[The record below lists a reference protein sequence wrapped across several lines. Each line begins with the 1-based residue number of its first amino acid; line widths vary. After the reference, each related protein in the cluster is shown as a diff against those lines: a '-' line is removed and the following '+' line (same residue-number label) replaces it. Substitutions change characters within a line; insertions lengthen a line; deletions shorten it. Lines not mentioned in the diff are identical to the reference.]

1 MSCNGCRVLRK
12 GCSETCVLRSSLRW
26 IESPEAQG
34 NATLF
39 LAKFFGRSDLLSLIS
54 SVPEPQRPALFQ
66 SLLFEACGRTVN
78 PVNGAVGLLS
88 NGNWN
93 ICQSSV
99 ETVLQGGAL
108 RPIPGIL
115 TGVWTPSCD
124 ESSDGFCVNSC
135 NFQSRYAQSK
145 PLMTKMEYQSASTAS
160 DLSLSLSTKLGGG
173 RRGSGRRNE
182 EEKKRAKTVSFY
194 SEESEITTF
203 ESNGS
208 EGSQER
214 KILNLFV

>member
-12 GCSETCVLRSSLRW
+12 GCKESCVLRSSLRW

-54 SVPEPQRPALFQ
+54 SVPESQRPALFQ

-88 NGNWN
+88 SGNWHM
-93 ICQSSV
+93 CQAAV
-99 ETVLQGGAL
+99 DTVLQGGAL

-115 TGVWTPSCD
+115 AGVWATSCD
-124 ESSDGFCVNSC
+124 ESCDRFCGNNSY
-135 NFQSRYAQSK
+135 NFQNSYVESK
-145 PLMTKMEYQSASTAS
+145 PLMRMMMENETAS
-160 DLSLSLSTKLGGG
+160 DLSLSLMTKSGGG
-173 RRGSGRRNE
+173 RRGGRRYE
-182 EEKKRAKTVSFY
+182 EDKKRAKTLSLY
-194 SEESEITTF
+194 SEESEITTS
-203 ESNGS
+203 ESNEN
-208 EGSQER
+208 EGSQKR
-214 KILNLFV
+214 KILKLFV